1 MNTLYRHLEG
11 PQIHARISFADFSS
25 TLNTIQPHILANK
38 LVSYFGLDNHLV
50 LWIIDF
56 LTNRLQRVF
65 VNGCSSEL
73 SLTCT
78 GSPQGC
84 VLSPLLYILYTDD
97 CKSNHLNR
105 FLVKFADDS
114 ALLSLLQGSEQ
125 YHGAALTE
133 FVYWCDNYYLDLNV
147 TETKEMIVDFRRH
160 EHSPG
165 KTIIHSNEVEIVS
178 KYKYLGTIFDD
189 KVKSDDNA
197 EEIVKKGQQ
206 QLYLLQKL
214 NYFSVDQK
222 I

>member
-1 MNTLYRHLEG
+1 M
-11 PQIHARISFADFSS
+11 RILLADFSS
-25 TLNTIQPHILANK
+25 AFNVIQSNILANK
-38 LVSYFGLDNHLV
+38 LVSQFSLDNHLV
-50 LWIIDF
+50 LWITDF
-56 LTNRLQRVF
+56 LTNRSQRVF
-65 VNGCSSEL
+65 VNGCFSEL
-73 SLTCT
+73 SLACT

-147 TETKEMIVDFRRH
+147 TETKEMTADFRRH

-165 KTIIHSNEVEIVS
+165 KAIIQNNKAEIVS
-178 KYKYLGTIFDD
+178 NT
-189 KVKSDDNA
+189 STMA
-197 EEIVKKGQQ
+197 P
-206 QLYLLQKL
+206 LLTT
-214 NYFSVDQK
+214 S
-222 I
+222 